1 MAFLDKALQMGK
13 KFGETTA
20 TVAKSAALAA
30 KEKSEQ
36 AIEIGKL
43 KKDIAV
49 ENGKISKLY
58 SQIGKYAYEL
68 YCGDSDFKVLEPM
81 FLQISDSLAKIEE
94 LNEKIEEVKAGDED
108 LSTLTEQYAEKRRRR
123 KKFHRLKRNRKSLR
137 SRSSQRNR
145 RPSRRNRR
153 YLFWDSRA
161 DILKGKE
168 YACDTS

>member
-108 LSTLTEQYAEKRRRR
+108 LSTLTEQYAGEEETEEEVPSAETEPEKSQEPEQP
-123 KKFHRLKRNRKSLR
+123 KEQEALK
-137 SRSSQRNR
+137 
-145 RPSRRNRR
+145 
-153 YLFWDSRA
+153 
-161 DILKGKE
+161 E
-168 YACDTS
+168 E